1 MQAKNANHVAEHIFA
16 YFCYVIKSEVDVRRM
31 SGGYKENTKRIQEK
45 YKENTR
51 EIPGEYQKNT
61 RKTQKPYCA
70 ISNRPSSSG
79 E

>member
-51 EIPGEYQKNT
+51 
-61 RKTQKPYCA
+61 KTPEKHKSPIA
-70 ISNRPSSSG
+70 LSATDPHRVVSR
-79 E
+79 

>member
-51 EIPGEYQKNT
+51 KTPE
-61 RKTQKPYCA
+61 KTQKPYCA
-70 ISNRPSSSG
+70 ISNRPSSNS

>member
-31 SGGYKENTKRIQEK
+31 SGGYKENTKRIQKKNTKRTQEK

-51 EIPGEYQKNT
+51 
-61 RKTQKPYCA
+61 KTQKNLLHYQQQTL
-70 ISNRPSSSG
+70 I
-79 E
+79 EW

>member
-31 SGGYKENTKRIQEK
+31 SGGYKENTRRIPEK
-45 YKENTR
+45 HK
-51 EIPGEYQKNT
+51 
-61 RKTQKPYCA
+61 KPYCA
-70 ISNRPSSSG
+70 ISNRPSSNG

>member
-31 SGGYKENTKRIQEK
+31 SGGYKENTKRIQKNTKRTQEK

-51 EIPGEYQKNT
+51 KTHKTLLRYQQQT
-61 RKTQKPYCA
+61 L
-70 ISNRPSSSG
+70 I
-79 E
+79 EW

>member
-1 MQAKNANHVAEHIFA
+1 
-16 YFCYVIKSEVDVRRM
+16 M

-51 EIPGEYQKNT
+51 EIQGEYQKNT

>member
-51 EIPGEYQKNT
+51 
-61 RKTQKPYCA
+61 KTPEKHKKPYCA
-70 ISNRPSSSG
+70 ISNRPSSNS